1 MEGVTAK
8 TAPPKNKQQPTQP
21 EETTDRTMK
30 TIQRLLTLATA
41 FVASAGL
48 STARAEGCGNVEFQ
62 GIAQLGLIEIAPG
75 ISTLGGLPTPVV
87 IAGVPGLMS
96 SIVTGQRATDGAV
109 HYTLVHT
116 FLSTDPARPGGFTT
130 SDQAVLA
137 PAGTD
142 PNLGIINDV
151 LTVVSGTGVFANAD
165 GFMVNHALL
174 NLSNFTLTVSLR
186 GRICGDGL

>member
-1 MEGVTAK
+1 
-8 TAPPKNKQQPTQP
+8 
-21 EETTDRTMK
+21 MK
-30 TIQRLLTLATA
+30 TIQRLFTLAAA

-48 STARAEGCGNVEFQ
+48 STARAEGCGNVAFQ
-62 GIAQLGLIEIAPG
+62 GIAQLGLIEVAPG
-75 ISTLGGLPTPVV
+75 VYTLGGLPTAVV

-116 FLSTDPARPGGFTT
+116 FISTDPARPGGFST

-142 PNLGIINDV
+142 PNLGIINNV
-151 LTVVSGTGVFANAD
+151 LTVVSGTGAFANAD

-186 GRICGDGL
+186 GRVCADGL